1 MHWKDAVQYLKML
14 SGNLISSPGTVTDV
28 TILFSKAYLL
38 QLATLARLSP
48 PCILF
53 FFTYI
58 DLIEVYVPSIESWMF
73 KSTGKY
79 KPEMIFQTP
88 TQG

>member
-1 MHWKDAVQYLKML
+1 MHWKDTAQYLKMPG
-14 SGNLISSPGTVTDV
+14 GNSIGWPGTVTDV

-48 PCILF
+48 PYILS

-58 DLIEVYVPSIESWMF
+58 DLIEVYVPSLESRMF
-73 KSTGKY
+73 K
-79 KPEMIFQTP
+79 
-88 TQG
+88 

>member
-1 MHWKDAVQYLKML
+1 MFGSGIVQQELDQL
-14 SGNLISSPGTVTDV
+14 APGTVTDV

-48 PCILF
+48 PYILY

-58 DLIEVYVPSIESWMF
+58 DVIEVYVPSIESRMF
-73 KSTGKY
+73 ILTGSTN
-79 KPEMIFQTP
+79 PR
-88 TQG
+88 